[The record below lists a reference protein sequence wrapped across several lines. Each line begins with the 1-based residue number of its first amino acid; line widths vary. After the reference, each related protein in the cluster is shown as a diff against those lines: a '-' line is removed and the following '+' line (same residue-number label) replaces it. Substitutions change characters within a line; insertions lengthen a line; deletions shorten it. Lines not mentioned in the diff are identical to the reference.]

1 MIEPPEFVD
10 TNVLVYAYDRSSPA
24 KRYRAVA
31 LLERLMG
38 ERRLALS
45 LQVLQEFYVVTT
57 RKLPT
62 PLSPEVARQVL
73 SDLGR
78 SWRHEPTLRDV
89 LEASLLAERYRI
101 SFWDALI
108 LRSAQALGAQVIW
121 SEDLHPGAYGE
132 VRVENPFA

>member
-24 KRYRAVA
+24 KRDRAVA

-73 SDLGR
+73 TDLGKA
-78 SWRHEPTLRDV
+78 WVHEPTLGDI
-89 LEASLLAERYRI
+89 LKATHLAERHRI

-108 LRSAQALGAQVIW
+108 LQSARALKARVVW
-121 SEDLHPGAYGE
+121 SEGLHPGAYGGLE
-132 VRVENPFA
+132 VRNPFA

>member
-10 TNVLVYAYDRSSPA
+10 TNVLVYAYDRSTPA
-24 KRYRAVA
+24 KRERAIF
-31 LLERLMG
+31 LLERLMA

-62 PLSPEVARQVL
+62 PLSPGVARQIL
-73 SDLGR
+73 TDLGKA
-78 SWRHEPTLRDV
+78 WVHEPTLRDV
-89 LEASLLAERYRI
+89 LEATFLAERYRI

-108 LRSAQALGAQVIW
+108 LQSARALKARVVW
-121 SEDLHPGAYGE
+121 SEDLHPGEYGGLK
-132 VRVENPFA
+132 VKSPFA